1 MDYSRGEESQV
12 EEVCIVKCL
21 KTHLMCDMSDV
32 FFVVAYFT
40 LYLLLTY
47 MYINFLISILH
58 VLVLFVHSKWKRS
71 RRLAARWWSLAVKS
85 VRCTFTMPINIVS
98 WSSGCWP
105 SLTCGACA
113 SRLVHHHCHGWWA
126 CCCLLFCLFACR
138 LWKIFCCDAFQ
149 LS

>member
-58 VLVLFVHSKWKRS
+58 VLVLFVHSK
-71 RRLAARWWSLAVKS
+71 
-85 VRCTFTMPINIVS
+85 
-98 WSSGCWP
+98 
-105 SLTCGACA
+105 
-113 SRLVHHHCHGWWA
+113 
-126 CCCLLFCLFACR
+126 
-138 LWKIFCCDAFQ
+138 
-149 LS
+149 